1 MNKNRKA
8 LSGLAVSQESVA
20 RGTALIG
27 INPASLLAENF
38 KPDFRDGENF
48 FSVFSVYFPAAT
60 GILAGA
66 NISGDLKDPQ
76 QSIPLGTL
84 LAILITTM
92 TYLLVCFLTGAVVM
106 RDATGLHLL
115 PQANVTYDDVM
126 QSIR

>member
-1 MNKNRKA
+1 MHIIA
-8 LSGLAVSQESVA
+8 FLSFRLHNCSAKVLEA
-20 RGTALIG
+20 
-27 INPASLLAENF
+27 NF

-84 LAILITTM
+84 LAIFITTL
-92 TYLLVCFLTGAVVM
+92 TYVLVAFLGGALVL
-106 RDATGLHLL
+106 RDANGLHLL
-115 PQANVTYDDVM
+115 QPNVTFDETI
-126 QSIR
+126 SLIR

>member
-1 MNKNRKA
+1 MA
-8 LSGLAVSQESVA
+8 LK
-20 RGTALIG
+20 LIHC
-27 INPASLLAENF
+27 PASLLAENF
-38 KPDFRDGENF
+38 KPDFRNGENF

-84 LAILITTM
+84 LAIFITTL
-92 TYLLVCFLTGAVVM
+92 TYLMVCFLTGALTL

-115 PQANVTYDDVM
+115 PQANDTYDNVI

>member
-1 MNKNRKA
+1 M
-8 LSGLAVSQESVA
+8 GV
-20 RGTALIG
+20 
-27 INPASLLAENF
+27 LAENF
-38 KPDFRDGENF
+38 KPDFREEENF

-84 LAILITTM
+84 LAIFITTL
-92 TYLLVCFLTGAVVM
+92 TYLLVCFLTGALVL

-115 PQANVTYDDVM
+115 PQVNATYDDII
-126 QSIR
+126 QTIRYFLIPHI